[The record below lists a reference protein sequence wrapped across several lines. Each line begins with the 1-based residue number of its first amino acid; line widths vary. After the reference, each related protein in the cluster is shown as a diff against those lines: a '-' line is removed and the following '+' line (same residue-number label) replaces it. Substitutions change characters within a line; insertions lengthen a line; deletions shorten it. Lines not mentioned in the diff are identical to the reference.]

1 MQRTLVTVTR
11 DALMRTAL
19 CILFLTGF
27 PAAPVFSQPAV
38 SQQEIEEHKIQYLI
52 SAVADLKD
60 ARFLRNG
67 SEYDAQRA
75 ADHLRLKLRYA
86 GDRVKT
92 AEDFIVYCATASSMS
107 GEKIPDQIQRRPTG
121 RLRSVPARQTRR
133 VSCAA
138 ARSTSVLAQRFG
150 AVGAVNRR
158 LIPMFAGEH
167 TRWHFPSILP
177 ILKRISHAGSGHQPR
192 IADKVEIAYAR
203 SQ

>member
-107 GEKIPDQIQRRPTG
+107 GEKYRIKFNDG
-121 RLRSVPARQTRR
+121 RLVDSAAFLRDKLAAYPAQQRVPHP
-133 VSCAA
+133 
-138 ARSTSVLAQRFG
+138 F
-150 AVGAVNRR
+150 
-158 LIPMFAGEH
+158 
-167 TRWHFPSILP
+167 
-177 ILKRISHAGSGHQPR
+177 
-192 IADKVEIAYAR
+192 
-203 SQ
+203 